1 MVGGDSH
8 KGQGEVLG
16 SGKTNRRVQLT
27 CRNKQTMA
35 TNNHCSFLRHSP
47 LVSSPW
53 RNKKPTPNPS
63 RVRFSRPSA
72 QYGREEPDPLLRAAL
87 TSAWIRDQESRRS
100 DPLFIDTY
108 AGGLLSSDECL
119 HSTNVSELYRYRLAT
134 KFIDDRLQQLLST
147 SDQFR
152 QIVLLS
158 DGMDTRPY
166 RLNWPRLSVLYN
178 LSPDRVFALGT
189 KRLQGIGAKTS
200 RNCLL
205 FNFPND
211 SRNLQET
218 LCKNGFNGNQP
229 SLWVLQG
236 LPLPYLISFEELLLL
251 ISSLAMKGSIFFGE
265 LHIPS
270 DWMISRTKEEWLENV
285 FLRHGFRGTIVKYSE
300 VAGNSELDP
309 DTGFEASGSILFVAE
324 QLRMSDGQME
334 VWRMH
339 LERMEEEADEDGFE
353 EL

>member
-1 MVGGDSH
+1 
-8 KGQGEVLG
+8 
-16 SGKTNRRVQLT
+16 
-27 CRNKQTMA
+27 MA
-35 TNNHCSFLRHSP
+35 TNHHCSFLRHSP
-47 LVSSPW
+47 LFSSPW
-53 RNKKPTPNPS
+53 RTKKLSPNPS
-63 RVRFSRPSA
+63 RVGFCRASA
-72 QYGREEPDPLLRAAL
+72 QYEPEEPDPLLRAAL

-119 HSTNVSELYRYRLAT
+119 HLHSTSVSELYRYRLAT
-134 KFIDDRLQQLLST
+134 KFIDERLQQLLST

-166 RLNWPRLSVLYN
+166 RLNWPRLSVIYD
-178 LSPDRVFALGT
+178 LSPERAFALGT
-189 KRLQGIGAKTS
+189 KRLQVIGAKTS

-205 FNFPND
+205 FHFPND
-211 SRNLQET
+211 SRNLHET

-229 SLWVLQG
+229 SLWMLQG
-236 LPLPYLISFEELLLL
+236 LPLPCLNSFEELLLL

-265 LHIPS
+265 LRIPS
-270 DWMISRTKEEWLENV
+270 DWMISCTKKEWLENV
-285 FLRHGFRGTIVKYSE
+285 FLRHGFRGSIVKYSE

-324 QLRMSDGQME
+324 QLRVSDAQME

-339 LERMEEEADEDGFE
+339 LERMDEEADEDGFE

>member
-1 MVGGDSH
+1 
-8 KGQGEVLG
+8 
-16 SGKTNRRVQLT
+16 
-27 CRNKQTMA
+27 MA
-35 TNNHCSFLRHSP
+35 TNHRCSFLRHSP

-53 RNKKPTPNPS
+53 RNKKLASNPS
-63 RVRFSRPSA
+63 RVGFCRVSA
-72 QYGREEPDPLLRAAL
+72 QFQREEPDPLLRAAL

-108 AGGLLSSDECL
+108 AGGLLSSDPIRDDIGKCL
-119 HSTNVSELYRYRLAT
+119 HSTNVSELHRYRLAT
-134 KFIDDRLQQLLST
+134 KFIDERLQQFLST

-166 RLNWPRLSVLYN
+166 RLNWPRLSIIYD
-178 LSPDRVFALGT
+178 LSPERVFALGT
-189 KRLQGIGAKTS
+189 KRLQVIGAKTS
-200 RNCLL
+200 RSCLL
-205 FNFPND
+205 FHFPND

-236 LPLPYLISFEELLLL
+236 LPLPYSISFEELLLL

-265 LHIPS
+265 LCIPS
-270 DWMISRTKEEWLENV
+270 DWMISGTKEEWLENF
-285 FLRHGFRGTIVKYSE
+285 FLKHGFRVSIVKYSE
-300 VAGNSELDP
+300 VAGNSGLDL
-309 DTGFEASGSILFVAE
+309 DVAFEAPGSILFVAE
-324 QLRMSDGQME
+324 QLRMSDAQME